1 MNVVLLKRNR
11 KNEDA
16 GGKAG
21 SDLALF
27 RRLLLQARPF
37 WPQIIGILLLTLASA
52 PLALL
57 TPVPLKIAVDSV
69 IGSHPLPTALRPLA
83 PGPAD
88 TVGILVLAAVL
99 AVLVAMLGQVVSL
112 ACAFLQTYTGQRMV
126 LEFRAGL
133 FRHTQRL
140 SLAFH
145 DARGT
150 SDSAYRILWDAPS
163 IKHVA
168 VEGLIPLLGAFLTL
182 AMMAYV
188 TARIDLQL
196 ALVALAVAP
205 VLLLLSRW
213 YRRPL
218 RRRYRNVKELETSA
232 HSVVQEVLTT
242 LRVVKA
248 FGSEE
253 HEHARFVRRF
263 GESMKAQVRLTLF
276 QGGFDFLVGL
286 TVALGTAAVLY
297 LGVSHVQQGKLTLGE
312 LLIVMTYLT
321 QLYAPL
327 RTLSNKAA
335 DIQGSLAS
343 AERAFSLLDEDPD
356 VTEKPNALPLTRA
369 KGAVEFRDV
378 SFAYDPKRPVLAE
391 VSFTVPPGARVGI
404 SGRTGAGKTT
414 LVSLLNRFYDP
425 AEGQILLDGV
435 DLRKYKLA
443 DLRSQFAIVLQEP
456 VLFSTTVA
464 ENIAYARPEATEE
477 EIVRAA
483 KAANIH
489 DFIIS
494 LPQGYDTQVGER
506 GMLFSGGE
514 RQRISL
520 ARAFLKDAPILILDE
535 PTSSVDTKTEEAI
548 IDAMERLMQGRT
560 TFMIAH
566 RLTTLAGCDIRLEV
580 KGGRVLEVTQAVV
593 QAGPQTVKA

>member
-1 MNVVLLKRNR
+1 VLPKRTR
-11 KNEDA
+11 KNVDA

-21 SDLALF
+21 SDLVLF
-27 RRLLLQARPF
+27 RRLLLEARPF
-37 WPQIIGILLLTLASA
+37 WPQIVGILLLTLASA

-69 IGSHPLPTALRPLA
+69 IGSHPLPAALRPLA
-83 PGPAD
+83 PGPAN
-88 TVGILVLAAVL
+88 TAGILVLAAVL
-99 AVLVAMLGQVVSL
+99 AVIVAMLGQVVSL
-112 ACAFLQTYTGQRMV
+112 VSAFLQTYTGQKMV

-182 AMMAYV
+182 TMMAYV

-205 VLLLLSRW
+205 VLLMLSRW

-218 RRRYRNVKELETSA
+218 RRRYRDVKELETSA

-286 TVALGTAAVLY
+286 TVALGTASVLY

-356 VTEKPNALPLTRA
+356 VTEKPNAMPLARA
-369 KGAVEFRDV
+369 KGGIEFRGV
-378 SFAYDPKRPVLAE
+378 AFAYDPARPVLSD
-391 VSFTVPPGARVGI
+391 VSFTVPPGARVGV

-425 AEGQILLDGV
+425 AQGQILLDGV
-435 DLRKYKLA
+435 NLREYKLA

-489 DFIIS
+489 DFIVS

-580 KGGRVLEVTQAVV
+580 KGGHVLEVTQAVV
-593 QAGPQTVKA
+593 QAGVQTVKA